1 MINNTFNVLSSVIQL
16 TQKCH
21 TPLHPVLLWL
31 ISRDLDS
38 DDKVSGV
45 SSGRE
50 GATSVAGLVDR
61 SQV

>member
-1 MINNTFNVLSSVIQL
+1 MNNTLKFSHPAD
-16 TQKCH
+16 TEECH

-38 DDKVSGV
+38 DGKVSGV

-50 GATSVAGLVDR
+50 GAASVAGLVDR